1 MYTCPVCGYDKL
13 SEAPEHFTI
22 CSSCGT
28 EFEYDDAFLS
38 HMELRDRWF
47 RNGAH
52 WWSTIEP
59 QPLQWDPYLQIEN
72 VLSRRLK

>member
-1 MYTCPVCGYDKL
+1 MYTCSVCGYDKL

-59 QPLQWDPYLQIEN
+59 KPLQWDPYLQLEN